1 MTDSAPRTAWTEVDA
16 FDLPEWLGVEEVTW
30 SAAGPLAAGV
40 LPGVLRS
47 DSSVAEIAC
56 DLLAADVAH
65 PAPVVDER
73 TRVRVHEAW
82 RRGQLHLVT
91 HGARLTLAAPGTDFT
106 APRVLDTV
114 GRLAKAVGAPPD
126 HFSVRLRV
134 ARHGGG
140 WDRGG

>member
-1 MTDSAPRTAWTEVDA
+1 MTDLPARAAWAEVDA
-16 FDLPEWLGVEEVTW
+16 FDLPDWLGVDEVTW
-30 SAAGPLAAGV
+30 SAVGRLDAGV

-47 DSSVAEIAC
+47 DASSAEIAC

-65 PAPVVDER
+65 PAPVVDEAN
-73 TRVRVHEAW
+73 RVRVHEAW
-82 RRGQLHLVT
+82 RRGQLHLLRQRD
-91 HGARLTLAAPGTDFT
+91 RLTLAAPGTDFS
-106 APRVLDTV
+106 APRVLDAV